1 MMTYALKGIDLLC
14 SIQKGDVFFQWEP
27 FYHIGG
33 AQMLLLPFFFD
44 VKLALTERFSA
55 THFWEQVNLSRA
67 THIHYLGGVLQILL
81 KQTPSPRETSHRVR
95 IAWGGG
101 CPAEIWPKLEE
112 RFGFEVRECYG
123 MTEASS
129 FTTFNSEGKAGSVG
143 RAVPWLEVAIH
154 DEQNRPLP
162 TGEAGQIIVRET
174 QAGALFD
181 GYFRNASAPDN
192 ALGKGAL
199 HTGDRGQLDSD
210 GHLYFLG
217 RMTDSVR
224 C

>member
-1 MMTYALKGIDLLC
+1 
-14 SIQKGDVFFQWEP
+14 
-27 FYHIGG
+27 
-33 AQMLLLPFFFD
+33 
-44 VKLALTERFSA
+44 
-55 THFWEQVNLSRA
+55 
-67 THIHYLGGVLQILL
+67 
-81 KQTPSPRETSHRVR
+81 
-95 IAWGGG
+95 
-101 CPAEIWPKLEE
+101 
-112 RFGFEVRECYG
+112 

-192 ALGKGAL
+192 ALGKAPFTQAIGANSTL
-199 HTGDRGQLDSD
+199 MVTCISSAG
-210 GHLYFLG
+210 
-217 RMTDSVR
+217 
-224 C
+224 